1 MLPAAKKVTRGAI
14 IPAMES
20 PAVDLIPLGG
30 LGEIGL
36 NCLQITSGG
45 SAVLVDCGLM
55 FPEEEH
61 LGVDVVI
68 PDFTHLAEC
77 GDRLLG
83 VVLTHGHEDHI
94 GALPYFLDRFDVPIH
109 GTPLT
114 LALVREKLREF
125 DLDARA
131 RLVPVGDGE
140 RIELGP
146 FAVETVPVAH
156 SIPGGVGLAIDT
168 PAGLIVH
175 SGDFKLDPAPVD
187 GRATDLARFTALGD
201 RGVLAL
207 LADSTNAE
215 HEGTTA
221 SETSLAPAF
230 REIVAGAPGR
240 VIVATFASHIH
251 RIQQFVDV
259 ARETK
264 RRVHLAGRSMV
275 SVVGLASQLG
285 ALRLPS
291 SMLVDAGE
299 LRSLPPEKVLILT
312 TGSQGEPLA
321 ALSRIAVNDH
331 KQIAIRAGDRVVIS
345 ARVIPGHEKAIART
359 INHLFQRGAEVFYG
373 RDAGIHVSGHG
384 SRDELRALIR
394 AVRPRHFVPVHG
406 EYRHL
411 ARHARLAAETGV
423 DAARVIVAENG
434 DRIRFADGAGAI
446 AGKVAAGRVLV
457 DGKAHGDI
465 HDAVLKDRRRL
476 AQDGIVVVI
485 IGVNRQTGEVVS
497 GPDIVT
503 RGVVFAGE
511 GDGLLDEARAVV
523 ATVLDEAGA
532 EVLTEWGEVQIKV
545 RKALRKFV
553 DKRLERRPLILPTV
567 IEV

>member
-1 MLPAAKKVTRGAI
+1 MDTA
-14 IPAMES
+14 
-20 PAVDLIPLGG
+20 AVDLIPLGG

-36 NCLQITSGG
+36 NTLLVSSGG
-45 SAVLVDCGLM
+45 KGLLIDCGLM

-68 PDFTHLAEC
+68 PDFTHLAES
-77 GDRLLG
+77 GDELLG

-94 GALPYFLDRFDVPIH
+94 GALPYFLDRFDVPIY

-114 LALVREKLREF
+114 LALVKEKLQEF
-125 DLDARA
+125 DLERQA
-131 RLVPVGDGE
+131 RLVPVRDGGTVA
-140 RIELGP
+140 LGP
-146 FAVETVPVAH
+146 FAVEAIPVAH

-168 PAGLIVH
+168 PAGLVVH

-187 GRATDLARFTALGD
+187 GRGTDLARFTALGD

-215 HEGTTA
+215 NEGTTA
-221 SETSLAPAF
+221 SESSLAPAF
-230 REIVAGAPGR
+230 RDIVGGAPGR

-251 RIQQFVDV
+251 RIQQVVDV
-259 ARETK
+259 AREEK

-275 SVVGLASQLG
+275 SVVGIASQIG

-291 SMLVDAGE
+291 SLLADTAE

-331 KQIAIRAGDRVVIS
+331 KQITIRPGDRVVIS

-384 SRDELRALIR
+384 SREELRALIR

-411 ARHARLAAETGV
+411 ARHARLAVDSGV
-423 DAARVIVAENG
+423 ERERVLLAENG
-434 DRIRFADGAGAI
+434 DRIRFREGAGSR
-446 AGKVAAGRVLV
+446 AGKVTAGRVLV

-476 AQDGIVVVI
+476 AQDGIILVI

-503 RGVVFAGE
+503 RGVAFAGE
-511 GDGLLDEARAVV
+511 EEALVAEARQVV
-523 ATVLDEAGA
+523 AAVLAETGA

-553 DKRLERRPLILPTV
+553 DRRLERRPLILPTV
-567 IEV
+567 IEI

>member
-1 MLPAAKKVTRGAI
+1 
-14 IPAMES
+14 
-20 PAVDLIPLGG
+20 
-30 LGEIGL
+30 
-36 NCLQITSGG
+36 
-45 SAVLVDCGLM
+45 
-55 FPEEEH
+55 
-61 LGVDVVI
+61 
-68 PDFTHLAEC
+68 
-77 GDRLLG
+77 
-83 VVLTHGHEDHI
+83 
-94 GALPYFLDRFDVPIH
+94 
-109 GTPLT
+109 
-114 LALVREKLREF
+114 
-125 DLDARA
+125 
-131 RLVPVGDGE
+131 
-140 RIELGP
+140 
-146 FAVETVPVAH
+146 
-156 SIPGGVGLAIDT
+156 
-168 PAGLIVH
+168 
-175 SGDFKLDPAPVD
+175 
-187 GRATDLARFTALGD
+187 
-201 RGVLAL
+201 
-207 LADSTNAE
+207 
-215 HEGTTA
+215 
-221 SETSLAPAF
+221 
-230 REIVAGAPGR
+230 
-240 VIVATFASHIH
+240 
-251 RIQQFVDV
+251 
-259 ARETK
+259 
-264 RRVHLAGRSMV
+264 
-275 SVVGLASQLG
+275 
-285 ALRLPS
+285 
-291 SMLVDAGE
+291 
-299 LRSLPPEKVLILT
+299 
-312 TGSQGEPLA
+312 
-321 ALSRIAVNDH
+321 
-331 KQIAIRAGDRVVIS
+331 VIS

>member
-1 MLPAAKKVTRGAI
+1 MI
-14 IPAMES
+14 SAMENPTDS
-20 PAVDLIPLGG
+20 PFVDLIPLGG

-36 NCLQITSGG
+36 NSMLVSCAGKSI
-45 SAVLVDCGLM
+45 LVDCGLM

-61 LGVDVVI
+61 LGVDVI
-68 PDFTHLAEC
+68 LPDFTYLTES
-77 GDRLLG
+77 GDELLG

-94 GALPYFLDRFDVPIH
+94 GALPYFLDRFDVPIY

-114 LALVREKLREF
+114 LELVKEKLREF
-125 DLDARA
+125 DLERQA
-131 RLVPVGDGE
+131 RLIVIRDGE
-140 RIELGP
+140 TIALGD
-146 FAVETVPVAH
+146 FTVEAIPVAH

-187 GRATDLARFTALGD
+187 GRGTDLARFTALGD

-215 HEGTTA
+215 HKGTTA
-221 SETSLAPAF
+221 SESSLLPAF
-230 REIVAGAPGR
+230 REIISGAPGR

-251 RIQQFVDV
+251 RIQQIVDV

-275 SVVGLASQLG
+275 SVVGIASQIG

-291 SMLVDAGE
+291 SMLADTAE
-299 LRSLPPEKVLILT
+299 LRSLPPEKVLLLT

-331 KQIAIRAGDRVVIS
+331 KQITIRPGDRVVIS

-359 INHLFQRGAEVFYG
+359 INHLFQRGADVYYG
-373 RDAGIHVSGHG
+373 HDAGIHVSGHG
-384 SRDELRALIR
+384 CRDELRRLIG
-394 AVRPRHFVPVHG
+394 AVRPRHFLPVHG

-411 ARHARLAAETGV
+411 AHHARLAEEEGI
-423 DAARVIVAENG
+423 ARERIFIAENG
-434 DRIRFADGAGAI
+434 ERIRFQDGAGAR
-446 AGKVAAGRVLV
+446 AGKVTAGRVLV

-476 AQDGIVVVI
+476 AQDGIIMVI

-503 RGVVFAGE
+503 RGVAFAGE
-511 GDGLLDEARAVV
+511 EETLITEAREIVV
-523 ATVLDEAGA
+523 AVLAETGA

-553 DKRLERRPLILPTV
+553 DRRLERRPLILPTV
-567 IEV
+567 IEI

>member
-1 MLPAAKKVTRGAI
+1 MT
-14 IPAMES
+14 S

-30 LGEIGL
+30 FGEIGL
-36 NCLQITSGG
+36 NSLLLSCGG
-45 SAVLVDCGLM
+45 EAVLVDCGLM

-77 GDRLLG
+77 GDLLRG

-94 GALPYFLDRFDVPIH
+94 GALPYFLDRFDVPVH

-125 DLDARA
+125 DLESQA
-131 RLVPVGDGE
+131 RLVPVQDGE
-140 RIELGP
+140 SIALGP
-146 FAVETVPVAH
+146 FAIEAVAVAH

-187 GRATDLARFTALGD
+187 GRATDLARFAALGD

-215 HEGTTA
+215 HEGSTP
-221 SETSLAPAF
+221 SESSLAPAL
-230 REIVAGAPGR
+230 RAIVADAPGR

-251 RIQQFVDV
+251 RIQQVVDI
-259 ARETK
+259 AREMK

-275 SVVGLASQLG
+275 SVVGIASQLG

-291 SMLVDAGE
+291 SLLADAGE
-299 LRSLPPEKVLILT
+299 LRALPPEKVLILT

-321 ALSRIAVNDH
+321 ALSRMAVNDH
-331 KQIAIRAGDRVVIS
+331 KQIAILPGDRVVIS

-359 INHLFQRGAEVFYG
+359 VNHLFQRGAEVFYG
-373 RDAGIHVSGHG
+373 REAGIHVSGHG
-384 SRDELRALIR
+384 SRDELRALIA
-394 AVRPRHFVPVHG
+394 AVRPRHFVPIHG

-411 ARHARLAAETGV
+411 ARHARLARESGV
-423 DAARVIVAENG
+423 EPGRVIVAENG
-434 DRIRFADGAGAI
+434 DRIRCAGGEAAR
-446 AGKVAAGRVLV
+446 AGRVAAGRVLV

-476 AQDGIVVVI
+476 AQDGIILVI

-503 RGVVFAGE
+503 RGVAFAGE
-511 GDGLLDEARAVV
+511 EEALLADAREVV
-523 ATVLDEAGA
+523 AAVLAETGA

-567 IEV
+567 IEI

>member
-1 MLPAAKKVTRGAI
+1 MD
-14 IPAMES
+14 S
-20 PAVDLIPLGG
+20 PAVDLVPLGG

-36 NCLQITSGG
+36 NALHVASGG
-45 SAVLVDCGLM
+45 AAILVDCGLM

-77 GDRLLG
+77 GDELLG

-94 GALPYFLDRFDVPIH
+94 GALPYFLDRFDVPVH

-114 LALVREKLREF
+114 LALVKEKLREF
-125 DLDARA
+125 DLHERA

-140 RIELGP
+140 TIALGP
-146 FAVETVPVAH
+146 FSVETVPVAH
-156 SIPGGVGLAIDT
+156 SIPGGVGLAIET

-187 GRATDLARFTALGD
+187 GRATDRARFAALGD

-215 HEGTTA
+215 QEGTTA
-221 SETSLAPAF
+221 SESSLGPAF
-230 REIVAGAPGR
+230 REIVANAPGR

-251 RIQQFVDV
+251 RIQQVVDV

-264 RRVHLAGRSMV
+264 RRIHLAGRSMV

-291 SMLVDAGE
+291 AMLVDAGE
-299 LRSLPPEKVLILT
+299 LRSLPPQKVLILT

-331 KQIAIRAGDRVVIS
+331 KQISILPGDRVVIS
-345 ARVIPGHEKAIART
+345 ARVIPGHEKAISRT

-384 SRDELRALIR
+384 SREELRALIR

-411 ARHARLAAETGV
+411 ARHARLAEEAGV
-423 DAARVIVAENG
+423 ERARIFVAENG
-434 DRIRFADGAGAI
+434 DRIRFVDGEGAI
-446 AGKVAAGRVLV
+446 AGRAVAGRVLV

-476 AQDGIVVVI
+476 AQDGIILVI
-485 IGVNRQTGEVVS
+485 IGVNRQSGEVVS
-497 GPDIVT
+497 GPDIVSRGVAFAGEEEGLLAEA
-503 RGVVFAGE
+503 RGVVA
-511 GDGLLDEARAVV
+511 AVL
-523 ATVLDEAGA
+523 AETGA

-567 IEV
+567 IEI

>member
-1 MLPAAKKVTRGAI
+1 MA
-14 IPAMES
+14 
-20 PAVDLIPLGG
+20 AVDLIPLGG

-36 NCLQITSGG
+36 NSLVVCSDGEAL
-45 SAVLVDCGLM
+45 LVDCGLM

-77 GDRLLG
+77 GDLLHG

-125 DLDARA
+125 DLADKA
-131 RLVPVGDGE
+131 RLVPLQDGE
-140 RIELGP
+140 TIALGP
-146 FAVETVPVAH
+146 FAVETIPVAH
-156 SIPGGVGLAIDT
+156 SIPAGVGLAIDT

-207 LADSTNAE
+207 LADSTNVE
-215 HEGTTA
+215 HAGSTA
-221 SETSLAPAF
+221 SESSLAPAL
-230 REIVAGAPGR
+230 RAIVAEAPGR

-251 RIQQFVDV
+251 RIQQLVDI
-259 ARETK
+259 ARET
-264 RRVHLAGRSMV
+264 RRRIHLAGRSMV
-275 SVVGLASQLG
+275 SVVGMASQLG

-291 SMLVDAGE
+291 SLLVDAGE
-299 LRSLPPEKVLILT
+299 LRSLPPERVLILT

-321 ALSRIAVNDH
+321 ALSRMAVNDH
-331 KQIAIRAGDRVVIS
+331 KQISILPGDRVVIS

-359 INHLFQRGAEVFYG
+359 VNHLFQRGADVYYG
-373 RDAGIHVSGHG
+373 SDAGIHVSGHG

-411 ARHARLAAETGV
+411 ARHARLAAEAGV
-423 DAARVIVAENG
+423 EPARVIVAENG
-434 DRIRFADGAGAI
+434 DRIRFADGEAERAGRI
-446 AGKVAAGRVLV
+446 AAGRVLV

-476 AQDGIVVVI
+476 AQDGIILVI
-485 IGVNRQTGEVVS
+485 LGVNRQTGEVVS
-497 GPDIVT
+497 GPDIVS
-503 RGVVFAGE
+503 RGVAFAGE
-511 GDGLLDEARAVV
+511 EEALLADAREVV
-523 ATVLDEAGA
+523 AGVLAETGA

-567 IEV
+567 IEI

>member
-1 MLPAAKKVTRGAI
+1 MD
-14 IPAMES
+14 S

-36 NCLQITSGG
+36 NALLLSAGG
-45 SAVLVDCGLM
+45 EAVLVDCGLM

-77 GDRLLG
+77 GDALRG

-125 DLDARA
+125 DLAEKA
-131 RLVPVGDGE
+131 RLVPLQDGGT
-140 RIELGP
+140 IELGP
-146 FAVETVPVAH
+146 FSVEAIPVAH

-168 PAGLIVH
+168 PAGLVVH

-187 GRATDLARFTALGD
+187 GRATDLARFAALGE
-201 RGVLAL
+201 RGVVAL

-215 HEGTTA
+215 HEGSTP
-221 SETSLAPAF
+221 SESSLGPAL
-230 REIVAGAPGR
+230 RAIVAGAPGR

-251 RIQQFVDV
+251 RIQQVVDI

-275 SVVGLASQLG
+275 SVVGIASQLG

-291 SMLVDAGE
+291 SLLADAGE
-299 LRSLPPEKVLILT
+299 LRALPPEKVLILT

-321 ALSRIAVNDH
+321 ALSRMAVNDH
-331 KQIAIRAGDRVVIS
+331 KQIAILPGDRVVIS

-359 INHLFQRGAEVFYG
+359 VNHLFQRGADVYYG
-373 RDAGIHVSGHG
+373 REAGIHVSGHG
-384 SRDELRALIR
+384 SREELRALLR
-394 AVRPRHFVPVHG
+394 AVRPRHFVPIHG

-411 ARHARLAAETGV
+411 ARHARLAAEAGV
-423 DAARVIVAENG
+423 EPARIIVAENG
-434 DRIRFADGAGAI
+434 DRIRLAGGEAAR
-446 AGKVAAGRVLV
+446 AGRVAAGRVLV

-476 AQDGIVVVI
+476 AQDGIILVI
-485 IGVNRQTGEVVS
+485 VGVNRQTGEVVS
-497 GPDIVT
+497 GPDIVS
-503 RGVVFAGE
+503 RGVAFAGE
-511 GDGLLDEARAVV
+511 EEAWLDEARALV
-523 ATVLDEAGA
+523 ADVLAQSGA

-545 RKALRKFV
+545 RKALRKFL
-553 DKRLERRPLILPTV
+553 DRRLERRPLILPTV
-567 IEV
+567 IEI

>member
-1 MLPAAKKVTRGAI
+1 
-14 IPAMES
+14 
-20 PAVDLIPLGG
+20 
-30 LGEIGL
+30 
-36 NCLQITSGG
+36 
-45 SAVLVDCGLM
+45 M

-61 LGVDVVI
+61 LGVDVVL
-68 PDFTHLAEC
+68 PDFTHLSES
-77 GDRLLG
+77 GEELLG

-94 GALPYFLDRFDVPIH
+94 GALPYFLDRFDVPIY
-109 GTPLT
+109 GTLLT
-114 LALVREKLREF
+114 LELVKEKLREF
-125 DLDARA
+125 DLERQA
-131 RLVPVGDGE
+131 RLVVVADGE
-140 RIELGP
+140 TIRLGP
-146 FAVETVPVAH
+146 FAIETIPVAH

-175 SGDFKLDPAPVD
+175 SGDFKIDPTPVD
-187 GRATDLARFTALGD
+187 GRRTDLERFAALGE
-201 RGVLAL
+201 RGVLVL

-221 SETSLAPAF
+221 SESSLLPAF
-230 REIVAGAPGR
+230 RQIVADAPGR

-251 RIQQFVDV
+251 RLQQVVDV
-259 ARETK
+259 AREAR
-264 RRVHLAGRSMV
+264 RRVYLAGRSMV
-275 SVVGLASQLG
+275 SVVGIASQLG
-285 ALRLPS
+285 ALRIPS
-291 SMLVDAGE
+291 SMLADTAQ
-299 LRSLPPEKVLILT
+299 LRSLPPEKVLLLT

-331 KQIAIRAGDRVVIS
+331 RQITIRPGDRVVIS

-406 EYRHL
+406 EFRHL
-411 ARHARLAAETGV
+411 ARHARLAEETGV
-423 DAARVIVAENG
+423 AGERIFLAENG
-434 DRIRFADGAGAI
+434 DRLRFCDGEGARAGR
-446 AGKVAAGRVLV
+446 VTAGRVLV

-476 AQDGIVVVI
+476 AQDGIMLVI
-485 IGVNRQTGEVVS
+485 IGVNRQSGEIVS

-503 RGVVFAGE
+503 RGVAFAGE
-511 GDGLLDEARAVV
+511 EQTLISEARAVV
-523 ATVLDEAGA
+523 AGVLAETGP
-532 EVLTEWGEVQIKV
+532 EVLTEWGETQIKV

-553 DKRLERRPLILPTV
+553 DRRLERRPLILPTV
-567 IEV
+567 IEI

>member
-1 MLPAAKKVTRGAI
+1 MDSKDSR
-14 IPAMES
+14 
-20 PAVDLIPLGG
+20 AVDLVALGG

-36 NCLQITSGG
+36 NSLLLSSGG
-45 SAVLVDCGLM
+45 AGVLVDCGLM

-68 PDFTHLAEC
+68 PDFTHLAE
-77 GDRLLG
+77 GGGELLG

-125 DLDARA
+125 DLDGRA
-131 RLVPVGDGE
+131 RLVPVRDGE
-140 RIELGP
+140 TLALGP
-146 FAVETVPVAH
+146 FAIEAVPVAH
-156 SIPGGVGLAIDT
+156 SIPDGVGLAIDT

-175 SGDFKLDPAPVD
+175 SGDFKLDPEPID
-187 GRATDLARFTALGD
+187 GRRTDLARFAALGD

-215 HEGTTA
+215 HDGSTP
-221 SETSLAPAF
+221 SESTLAPAF

-240 VIVATFASHIH
+240 VIVATFASHLH
-251 RIQQFVDV
+251 RIQQVVDV

-264 RRVHLAGRSMV
+264 RRIHLAGRSMV
-275 SVVGLASQLG
+275 AVSGLAAQLG
-285 ALRLPS
+285 TLRLPG

-331 KQIAIRAGDRVVIS
+331 KQITIRPGDRVVIS
-345 ARVIPGHEKAIART
+345 ARVIPGHEKAISRT

-394 AVRPRHFVPVHG
+394 AVRPRHFIPIHG

-411 ARHARLAAETGV
+411 ARHAQLARETGV
-423 DAARVIVAENG
+423 DPERVLLAENG
-434 DRIRFADGAGAI
+434 ERIRFADGEAAR
-446 AGKVAAGRVLV
+446 AGKVTAGRVLV

-476 AQDGIVVVI
+476 AQDGIILVI

-503 RGVVFAGE
+503 RGVAFADE
-511 GDGLLDEARAVV
+511 EATLTAEARAVV
-523 ATVLDEAGA
+523 AAVLAEAG
-532 EVLTEWGEVQIKV
+532 EVVLTDWAEMQIKV
-545 RKALRKFV
+545 RKALRRFV

-567 IEV
+567 IEI

>member
-1 MLPAAKKVTRGAI
+1 MIALMAAAHHAA
-14 IPAMES
+14 PS
-20 PAVDLIPLGG
+20 VDLIPLGG

-36 NCLQITSGG
+36 NSLLLSSGG
-45 SAVLVDCGLM
+45 RSLLVDCGLM

-68 PDFTHLAEC
+68 PDFAHLAES
-77 GDRLLG
+77 GDELLG

-94 GALPYFLDRFDVPIH
+94 GALPYFLDRFDVPVH

-114 LALVREKLREF
+114 LELVREKLREF
-125 DLDARA
+125 DLEGRA
-131 RLVPVGDGE
+131 RLLPLRDGE
-140 RIELGP
+140 TVALGP
-146 FAVETVPVAH
+146 FAIEAVPVAH
-156 SIPGGVGLAIDT
+156 SIPAGVGLAIDT
-168 PAGLIVH
+168 PAGLVVH
-175 SGDFKLDPAPVD
+175 SGDFKLDPSPID
-187 GRATDLARFTALGD
+187 GRRTDLARFAALGD

-215 HEGTTA
+215 REGTTA
-221 SETSLAPAF
+221 SESSVGPAL

-251 RIQQFVDV
+251 RIQQVVDV
-259 ARETK
+259 ARETG
-264 RRVHLAGRSMV
+264 RRVHLSGRSMV
-275 SVVGLASQLG
+275 AVAGLASQVG
-285 ALRLPS
+285 ALRLPAA
-291 SMLVDAGE
+291 MLADAGE

-331 KQIAIRAGDRVVIS
+331 KQITVLPGDRVLIS

-359 INHLFQRGAEVFYG
+359 INHLFQRGAEVFHG
-373 RDAGIHVSGHG
+373 REAGIHVSGHG
-384 SRDELRALIR
+384 SRDELRELIR
-394 AVRPRHFVPVHG
+394 AVRPRHFLPIHG

-411 ARHARLAAETGV
+411 ARHARLAVECGV
-423 DAARVIVAENG
+423 DPERVFIAENG
-434 DRIRFADGAGAI
+434 SRIRFADGVGAPAGR
-446 AGKVAAGRVLV
+446 VTAGRVLV

-476 AQDGIVVVI
+476 AQDGILLVI
-485 IGVNRQTGEVVS
+485 IGVNRQTGEVVA

-503 RGVVFAGE
+503 RGVTFAAE
-511 GDGLLDEARAVV
+511 EEGLLVEAREIVAAVL
-523 ATVLDEAGA
+523 AEAGA
-532 EVLTEWGEVQIKV
+532 EVLTEWAEVQIKV

-567 IEV
+567 IEI

>member
-1 MLPAAKKVTRGAI
+1 MIRSMA
-14 IPAMES
+14 S
-20 PAVDLIPLGG
+20 PPVDLIPLGG

-36 NCLQITSGG
+36 NTLLVSSGG
-45 SAVLVDCGLM
+45 RGLLVDCGLM

-68 PDFTHLAEC
+68 PDFAHLAEC
-77 GDRLLG
+77 GDLLRG

-94 GALPYFLDRFDVPIH
+94 GALPYFLDRFDVPVY

-114 LALVREKLREF
+114 LELVREKLREF
-125 DLDARA
+125 DLEGRA
-131 RLVPVGDGE
+131 RLVPVRDGE
-140 RIELGP
+140 TIALGP
-146 FAVETVPVAH
+146 FAVEAVPVAH
-156 SIPGGVGLAIDT
+156 SIPAGVGLAIDT
-168 PAGLIVH
+168 PAGLVVH
-175 SGDFKLDPAPVD
+175 SGDFKLDPAPID
-187 GRATDLARFTALGD
+187 GRRTDLARFAALGD

-215 HEGTTA
+215 REGTTA
-221 SETSLAPAF
+221 SESSVGPAF

-251 RIQQFVDV
+251 RIQQVVDV
-259 ARETK
+259 ARETG

-275 SVVGLASQLG
+275 AVAGLASPVG
-285 ALRLPS
+285 ALRLPA
-291 SMLVDAGE
+291 SMLVDAGA
-299 LRSLPPEKVLILT
+299 LRSLPPEQVLILT

-331 KQIAIRAGDRVVIS
+331 KQIAILPGDRVLIS
-345 ARVIPGHEKAIART
+345 ARVIPGHEKAISRT
-359 INHLFQRGAEVFYG
+359 INHLFQRGAEVFHG
-373 RDAGIHVSGHG
+373 REAGIHVSGHG
-384 SRDELRALIR
+384 SREELRSLIR
-394 AVRPRHFVPVHG
+394 AVRPRHLVPVHG

-411 ARHARLAAETGV
+411 ARHARLAGECGVPAE
-423 DAARVIVAENG
+423 RVFVAENG
-434 DRIRFADGAGAI
+434 SRIRFADGAGAI
-446 AGKVAAGRVLV
+446 AGRVTAGRVLV

-476 AQDGIVVVI
+476 AQDGIILVI
-485 IGVNRQTGEVVS
+485 IGVNRQTGEVVA

-503 RGVVFAGE
+503 RGVAFAGE
-511 GDGLLDEARAVV
+511 EEGLLAEAREIVCAVL
-523 ATVLDEAGA
+523 ADTGA

-545 RKALRKFV
+545 RKALRRFV

-567 IEV
+567 IEI